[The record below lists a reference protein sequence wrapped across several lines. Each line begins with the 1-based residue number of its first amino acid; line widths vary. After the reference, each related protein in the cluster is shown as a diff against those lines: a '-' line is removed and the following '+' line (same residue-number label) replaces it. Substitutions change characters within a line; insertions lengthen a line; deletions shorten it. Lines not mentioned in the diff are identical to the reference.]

1 MRCQRNFQIDLYSVQ
16 EDNNSRHFKMKSVS
30 VPSILR
36 VGLLICSISTAVAQ
50 ELVDAG
56 CYSSSEPLKDQ
67 GLYTF
72 QSSGYCKDLCVKLS
86 KPVMALSKGS
96 NCYCGDYIP
105 VASSKVSDSK
115 CNTKCNGYPQE
126 TCESIHCPDFFLRCG
141 LILQRWRPGLLRSQ
155 IDRIGPCC
163 WELQTRLKFN

>member
-1 MRCQRNFQIDLYSVQ
+1 
-16 EDNNSRHFKMKSVS
+16 MKSIS

-36 VGLLICSISTAVAQ
+36 AGWLICSISTALAQ
-50 ELVDAG
+50 EPVDAG
-56 CYSSSEPLKDQ
+56 CYSSSEPLKDL

-72 QSSGYCKDLCVKLS
+72 QSSGYCKEQCVKLS

-105 VASSKVSDSK
+105 VASNKVSDSK

-126 TCESIHCPDFFLRCG
+126 TCESTICFLN
-141 LILQRWRPGLLRSQ
+141 
-155 IDRIGPCC
+155 
-163 WELQTRLKFN
+163 TRANFAKVAAWVTSESS

>member
-1 MRCQRNFQIDLYSVQ
+1 
-16 EDNNSRHFKMKSVS
+16 MKSIS

-36 VGLLICSISTAVAQ
+36 AGLLICSISTALAQ

-105 VASSKVSDSK
+105 VASAKVSDSK

-126 TCESIHCPDFFLRCG
+126 TCESTHCLDCFLRCG
-141 LILQRWRPGLLRSQ
+141 LTLQRWRPGLLRSQ

-163 WELQTRLKFN
+163 WELQTRVKFN

>member
-1 MRCQRNFQIDLYSVQ
+1 
-16 EDNNSRHFKMKSVS
+16 MKSIS

-36 VGLLICSISTAVAQ
+36 VGLLICSISTALAQ

-72 QSSGYCKDLCVKLS
+72 QSSGYCKDQCVKLL

-105 VASSKVSDSK
+105 VASNRVPDSK

-126 TCESIHCPDFFLRCG
+126 TCESIYCPDCFPTMRSNFA
-141 LILQRWRPGLLRSQ
+141 RWWPGLLRSQ
-155 IDRIGPCC
+155 IDWTGPCC
-163 WELQTRLKFN
+163 WELQTRFKFN